1 MDWLS
6 DLAAA
11 MGGTLYPYLGSIATA
26 MVACTLVVLHG
37 DIQSF
42 IRARIRTWPFLFR
55 TLLYVGLIA
64 FGYGLL
70 IAALAPW
77 LAQQL
82 AGLTAQWLLAV
93 VTLTF
98 LFIGVWAERH
108 RQI

>member
-6 DLAAA
+6 DLTAAL
-11 MGGTLYPYLGSIATA
+11 GGTLYPYLGSIATA
-26 MVACTLVVLHG
+26 MVACALVVLHG
-37 DIQSF
+37 DIQGF
-42 IRARIRTWPFLFR
+42 IRTRIRNWPFILR
-55 TLLYVGLIA
+55 TLLYVVLIA

-70 IAALAPW
+70 ITAVAPW
-77 LAQQL
+77 LASQL
-82 AGLTAQWLLAV
+82 SGLNAQWLLAV